1 MSSSGRRTADAARNH
16 GPAADVRL
24 PVLPARPLPGRDPVK
39 AGRYPENGASRL
51 TIRTYRIS
59 PDGETDGRAQQR
71 TVTSEHDTERLPK
84 SHEWPPC
91 RCPRCRA
98 ERETEPR

>member
-1 MSSSGRRTADAARNH
+1 M
-16 GPAADVRL
+16 
-24 PVLPARPLPGRDPVK
+24 K

-51 TIRTYRIS
+51 TIRTYRID
-59 PDGETDGRAQQR
+59 PDGETVSHTHQL
-71 TVTSEHDTERLPK
+71 TVTSEHDTERLPQ

-98 ERETEPR
+98 WQETEPR